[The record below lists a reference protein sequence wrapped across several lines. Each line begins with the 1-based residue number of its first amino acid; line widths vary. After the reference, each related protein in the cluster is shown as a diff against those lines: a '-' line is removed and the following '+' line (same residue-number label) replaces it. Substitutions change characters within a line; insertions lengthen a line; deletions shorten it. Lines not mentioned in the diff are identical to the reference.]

1 MDEMRVV
8 IDTNVLISATFWGG
22 KPKQLLNA
30 VRRREVI
37 FLVSERLLEELEE
50 VLTAEDKP
58 FNLEKESA
66 QRILRHLREIAKPVL
81 IKSTVSICRDEDDNR
96 VLECALDGM
105 ADYIVTG
112 DKDLLDLVSFEGIKI
127 VKVADFLGSIMGR

>member
-1 MDEMRVV
+1 M
-8 IDTNVLISATFWGG
+8 
-22 KPKQLLNA
+22 
-30 VRRREVI
+30 
-37 FLVSERLLEELEE
+37 VSEKLLEELEE

-66 QRILRHLREIAKPVL
+66 QRILGHLREIAKPVL

-127 VKVADFLGSIMGR
+127 VKVSDFLGSIMGR

>member
-1 MDEMRVV
+1 MRVV
-8 IDTNVLISATFWGG
+8 IDTNVLISAIFWGG
-22 KPKQLLNA
+22 KPKRLLNA
-30 VRRREVI
+30 VRRREMI
-37 FLVSERLLEELEE
+37 FLVSESLLEELEE

-66 QRILRHLREIAKPVL
+66 QRIVRHLREIARPIL

-105 ADYIVTG
+105 ADYIITG

>member
-1 MDEMRVV
+1 VDEMRVV

-37 FLVSERLLEELEE
+37 FLVSEKLLEELEE

-66 QRILRHLREIAKPVL
+66 QRILGHLREIAKPIL